1 MNTKIAIIDDDKRVR
16 KVLRIHLQKAGYEVV
31 EGEDAEVGLKLLNEY
46 REKIDVVI
54 CDLKMPKVSGLELLD
69 EIKRRFPALPVIVLT
84 GLIEL
89 KTAAEVIKRGAF
101 EYLIKPVKREE
112 LLATIENALAE
123 KNAAKS
129 EFGPLL
135 EKQLKFQVDVVNAVE
150 MKDPFRRSH
159 SRRVSQYAVS
169 IARSLSLS
177 EEMVK
182 MVEYGAL
189 LHDIGLIGIS
199 DYLLQQKGALSREE
213 QKQIQ
218 AHPEVGAHLIGDL
231 YCTPIISMILSHH
244 ERFDGTG
251 YPGRLKGE
259 AIPLPARIVSIA
271 DVFDAITNERPFR
284 KAMPKE
290 KALST
295 LMEDN
300 GKAFCPDVLHVFLSI
315 LNHSNGL

>member
-1 MNTKIAIIDDDKRVR
+1 MNTKIAVIDDDWRVR

-31 EGEDAEVGLKLLNEY
+31 EGEDAESGLTLLSVHP
-46 REKIDVVI
+46 EKIDVVI
-54 CDLKMPKVSGLELLD
+54 CDLKMPKISGLELLD

-89 KTAAEVIKRGAF
+89 KTAADVIKRGAF

-112 LLATIENALAE
+112 LLATIEGALAE
-123 KNAAKS
+123 RRVDEQ

-135 EKQLKFQVDVVNAVE
+135 EKQLKFQVGVVNAVE
-150 MKDPFRRSH
+150 MKNPFRKSH
-159 SRRVSQYAVS
+159 SRRVSQYAIS

-177 EEMVK
+177 EGMVK

-199 DYLLQQKGALSREE
+199 DSLLQQKGALSREE

-218 AHPEVGAHLIGDL
+218 AHPEIGAHLIRDL
-231 YCTPIISMILSHH
+231 YCTPIINVILSHH

-259 AIPLPARIVSIA
+259 AIPLPARIVAIA

-290 KALST
+290 TALST
-295 LMEDN
+295 LMADS
-300 GKAFCPDVLHVFLSI
+300 GKAFCPSVLHVFLSI
-315 LNHSNGL
+315 LNHS